1 MSKRLCGLFIAV
13 FLFNISEVLGQGE
26 TAVPFLMIPN
36 SVEGNGMG
44 GIAASLVS
52 DDAISTISNP
62 AQLGIFSMDNF
73 FNASTY
79 TQRRHGCR
87 A

>member
-62 AQLGIFSMDNF
+62 DNSEFSAWIIFSMP
-73 FNASTY
+73 APTP
-79 TQRRHGCR
+79 QRRHGCR